1 MIAESIFKYAG
12 SVYKDLEKLNVILE
26 ANGNSDKVFRK
37 YAKHW
42 GELKGFA
49 MALQTGK
56 SNIGEVA
63 VKLNRM
69 IGFGP
74 VLPNGSQVVD
84 IDSNGDF
91 IKDQGQTMSEYM
103 LHMLKIQRLMV
114 EKYGVEARVNDK
126 LAGLEGLMKK
136 VGKGDSAEND

>member
-1 MIAESIFKYAG
+1 
-12 SVYKDLEKLNVILE
+12 
-26 ANGNSDKVFRK
+26 
-37 YAKHW
+37 
-42 GELKGFA
+42 

-91 IKDQGQTMSEYM
+91 IKDQGQTMGEYM
-103 LHMLKIQRLMV
+103 SHMLKIQRLMV
-114 EKYGVEARVNDK
+114 EEYGVKARVNDK